1 MTAGIEDLWGYYA
14 RQADSNSDDDFRMA
28 VLRLIIIL
36 ALYTITDRASLFIWL
51 ISFASKMGQ

>member
-36 ALYTITDRASLFIWL
+36 ALYTITD
-51 ISFASKMGQ
+51 